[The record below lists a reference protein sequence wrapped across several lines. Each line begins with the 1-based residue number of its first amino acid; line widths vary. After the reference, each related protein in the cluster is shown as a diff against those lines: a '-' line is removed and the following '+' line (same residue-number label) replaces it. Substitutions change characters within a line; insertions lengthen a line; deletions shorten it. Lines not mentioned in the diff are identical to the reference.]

1 MEKFPAGGLFFQE
14 TLKSLQNRPILI
26 VTTSNP
32 RKEDDIMRIEAY
44 TQVQQM
50 YKTKKPVKTQTA
62 KNVSFSDQLQISS
75 IGKDI
80 QTAKA
85 AVAGSSDIRED
96 VTAPIKARI
105 KEGSYEVSAES
116 FADKLFSKYEEMR

>member
-1 MEKFPAGGLFFQE
+1 
-14 TLKSLQNRPILI
+14 
-26 VTTSNP
+26 
-32 RKEDDIMRIEAY
+32 MRIEAY